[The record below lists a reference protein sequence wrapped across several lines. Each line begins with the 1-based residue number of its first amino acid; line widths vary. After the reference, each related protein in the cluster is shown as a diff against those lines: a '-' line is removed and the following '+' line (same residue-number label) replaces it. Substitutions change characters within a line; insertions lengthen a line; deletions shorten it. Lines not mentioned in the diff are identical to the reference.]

1 MVLAVPTGGDTVDER
16 HPALVASQASWRC
29 VQAHDK
35 QGWLD
40 LMTDDVHIEDPIGGG
55 PTNPDATGA
64 RGKDEVA
71 AFYDRNIAP
80 NDLSVTC
87 EQTFLASSDL
97 EVAHVL
103 SLRSAFPDGSASTVR
118 GIFTY
123 CVDGD
128 GKLASM
134 RGYWTMDDIT
144 FES

>member
-1 MVLAVPTGGDTVDER
+1 MDDR

-40 LMTDDVHIEDPIGGG
+40 LMADDVHIEDPIGGG

-64 RGKDEVA
+64 RGKEEVA

-80 NDLSVTC
+80 NELSITC
-87 EQTFLASSDL
+87 EQTFLASADS

-103 SLRSAFPDGSASTVR
+103 SLRSAFPGGGASTVR

-123 CVDGD
+123 RVDGD

-144 FES
+144 FE

>member
-1 MVLAVPTGGDTVDER
+1 MTER
-16 HPALVASQASWRC
+16 PAPSTDLTDHPALAASQESWRC

-40 LMTDDVHIEDPIGGG
+40 LMADDVHIEDPIGAGV
-55 PTNPDATGA
+55 TNPDGAGA

-80 NDLSVTC
+80 NNLSITC
-87 EQTFLASSDL
+87 EATFRASSPL

-103 SLRSAFPDGSASTVR
+103 SLRSQFDNGTSATVR

-123 CVDGD
+123 RVDEA
-128 GKLASM
+128 GKLTSM
-134 RGYWTMDDIT
+134 RGYWTMDDMT
-144 FES
+144 FE

>member
-1 MVLAVPTGGDTVDER
+1 MNEQ

-40 LMTDDVHIEDPIGGG
+40 LMADDVHIEDPIGAAITNADGG
-55 PTNPDATGA
+55 GI
-64 RGKDEVA
+64 RGKDAVA
-71 AFYDRNIAP
+71 EFYDRNIAE
-80 NDLSVTC
+80 NNLSITC

-103 SLRSAFPDGSASTVR
+103 SLRSEFANGVSSTVR
-118 GIFTY
+118 GVFTY
-123 CVDGD
+123 RVNDD

-134 RGYWTMDDIT
+134 RGYWRIDDMV
-144 FES
+144 FDEGEGS

>member
-1 MVLAVPTGGDTVDER
+1 MNEQ

-40 LMTDDVHIEDPIGGG
+40 LMADDVHIEDPIGAAITNAGG
-55 PTNPDATGA
+55 GGI
-64 RGKDEVA
+64 RGKDAVA
-71 AFYDRNIAP
+71 EFYDRNIAE
-80 NDLSVTC
+80 NNLSITC

-103 SLRSAFPDGSASTVR
+103 SLRSEFANGVSSTVR

-123 CVDGD
+123 RMNDE

-134 RGYWTMDDIT
+134 RGYWRIDDMV
-144 FES
+144 FDEGQGS

>member
-1 MVLAVPTGGDTVDER
+1 MNEQ

-40 LMTDDVHIEDPIGGG
+40 LMADDVHIEDPIGAAITNAGG
-55 PTNPDATGA
+55 GGI
-64 RGKDEVA
+64 RGKDAVA
-71 AFYDRNIAP
+71 EFYDRNIAE
-80 NDLSVTC
+80 NNLSITC

-103 SLRSAFPDGSASTVR
+103 SLRSEFANGVSSTVR

-123 CVDGD
+123 RVNDE

-134 RGYWTMDDIT
+134 RGYWRIDDMV
-144 FES
+144 FDEGEGS